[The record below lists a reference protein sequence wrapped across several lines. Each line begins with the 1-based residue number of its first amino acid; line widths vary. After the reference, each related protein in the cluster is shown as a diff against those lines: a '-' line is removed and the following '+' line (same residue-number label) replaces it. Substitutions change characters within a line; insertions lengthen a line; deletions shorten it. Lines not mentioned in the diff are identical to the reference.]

1 MSVRRRLTL
10 LALTLA
16 GIVLVVVALWP
27 FAQDSLAARR
37 RGALMLQEPGVAHR
51 LHAAAL
57 LAIMGGWFF
66 ALGAAMGSFL
76 NVVAWRMPRGVSLVK
91 RGSHCPYCDTPIPAS
106 DNVPVLGW
114 LWLGGRCRT
123 CRLPIAPRYVLVELT
138 AGFVFL
144 TLAVAE
150 LLLAGRNLPSR
161 TANPYLGSGWTNWL
175 LQWDLIRV
183 YIYHCTLISVLLTC
197 ALIKIDRT
205 ALPWKLIAFAL
216 LVGFGLPAVWPDV
229 HPVPWT
235 MERPAWLEA
244 VPGINRVDSSLVG
257 LAAGA
262 ALGAVLS
269 LAQRGA
275 TGARGGRL
283 DTAIVLALPGLYLGW
298 QAALSIAALSGACVM
313 LDELVCRIFRRP
325 VSLPPVVWIGLATFG
340 QILLWRALTTTA
352 WWPPNLWS

>member
-10 LALTLA
+10 LGLTLA

-27 FAQDSLAARR
+27 FAEDSLSAGR
-37 RGALMLQEPGVAHR
+37 RGSFVLAEPGLAQR
-51 LHAAAL
+51 LHSAAL
-57 LAIMGGWFF
+57 LAIMGAWFF

-91 RGSHCPYCDTPIPAS
+91 RGSHCPYCDSPIPAS

-123 CRLPIAPRYVLVELT
+123 CRMPIAPRYVLVEVA

-144 TLAVAE
+144 ALAVAE

-161 TANPYLGSGWTNWL
+161 TANPYLGTGWTNWL
-175 LQWDLIRV
+175 LQWDLIRIYV
-183 YIYHCTLISVLLTC
+183 YHCTLMSVLLTC

-205 ALPWKLIAFAL
+205 PLPGKLIIFAL
-216 LVGFGLPAVWPDV
+216 IVGFGLPAVWPDV

-235 MERPAWLEA
+235 APRPAWLAA
-244 VPGINRVDSSLVG
+244 VPGINRVDTSLVG

-275 TGARGGRL
+275 SRARGDRPEA
-283 DTAIVLALPGLYLGW
+283 AIVLALPGLYLGW
-298 QAALSIAALSGACVM
+298 QAALSIAVLAAAFALLNA
-313 LDELVCRIFRRP
+313 LIRRIAGRSSAMP
-325 VSLPPVVWIGLATFG
+325 LAIWIGLATFA
-340 QILLWRALTTTA
+340 QIMLWRTLGSV
-352 WWPPNLWS
+352 LH